1 MLVIFIA
8 VLFFYEET
16 VSLLLMQQQQDIQ
29 IVERLKNGD
38 LSAFDSLFVKYYK
51 LLCVSA
57 YFFLRDEQE
66 AKDLV
71 QTFFLDIWEKK
82 LYLNFQGEIK
92 GYLYRAIK
100 NRCIN
105 EISKQKTRDRNYKSF
120 ADLQEEKCSPHD
132 ETRLDYYGQM
142 QSTLE
147 GMAGQKRVAI
157 QMVYVEGKRYQ
168 EAADEM
174 GISINS
180 FKTHLKSGLKI
191 LRYKEKNKK
200 NN

>member
-1 MLVIFIA
+1 
-8 VLFFYEET
+8 
-16 VSLLLMQQQQDIQ
+16 MQQQQDIQ
-29 IVERLKNGD
+29 IVEQLKNGD
-38 LSAFDSLFVKYYK
+38 LSAYDSLFVKYYK

-71 QTFFLDIWEKK
+71 QTFFIDIWEKK
-82 LYLNFQGEIK
+82 LYLHFHDEIK
-92 GYLYRAIK
+92 GYLFRSIK

-105 EISKQKTRDRNYKSF
+105 QISKQKTREKNHKAF
-120 ADLQEEKCSPHD
+120 ADLQDEKSSPHD
-132 ETRLDYYGQM
+132 EMPPDYYGQI
-142 QSTLE
+142 QNTLE
-147 GMAGQKRVAI
+147 GMAGQKRMAI
-157 QMVYVEGKRYQ
+157 QMVYVKGKRYQ

-191 LRYKEKNKK
+191 LRYGEKNNK

>member
-1 MLVIFIA
+1 
-8 VLFFYEET
+8 
-16 VSLLLMQQQQDIQ
+16 MQQQQDIQ
-29 IVERLKNGD
+29 IVEQLKNGD
-38 LSAFDSLFVKYYK
+38 LSAYDSLFVKYYK

-82 LYLNFQGEIK
+82 LYLHFHGEIK

-100 NRCIN
+100 NRCLN
-105 EISKQKTRDRNYKSF
+105 EISKQKTRDKNHKVF
-120 ADLQEEKCSPHD
+120 ADLQDEKSSPHD
-132 ETRLDYYGQM
+132 EIPPDYYGQI
-142 QSTLE
+142 QHTLE
-147 GMAGQKRVAI
+147 GMAGQKKVAI
-157 QMVYVEGKRYQ
+157 QIVYGKGKRYR

-191 LRYKEKNKK
+191 LRYGEKNNK

>member
-1 MLVIFIA
+1 
-8 VLFFYEET
+8 
-16 VSLLLMQQQQDIQ
+16 MQQQEDIQ
-29 IVERLKNGD
+29 IVEQLKNGD
-38 LSAFDSLFVKYYK
+38 LSAYDNLFVKYYK
-51 LLCVSA
+51 LLCISA
-57 YFFLRDEQE
+57 YFFLKDEQE

-82 LYLNFQGEIK
+82 LYLHFHDEIK
-92 GYLYRAIK
+92 GYLFRAVK

-105 EISKQKTRDRNYKSF
+105 EISKQKTRNKNHKAF
-120 ADLQEEKCSPHD
+120 TDLQDAKSSPHD
-132 ETRLDYYGQM
+132 EGPDYYGQM
-142 QSTLE
+142 QGALE
-147 GMAGQKRVAI
+147 GMTGQKKVAI
-157 QMVYVEGKRYQ
+157 QMVYLKGKRYQ

-191 LRYKEKNKK
+191 LRLGEKNNK

>member
-1 MLVIFIA
+1 
-8 VLFFYEET
+8 
-16 VSLLLMQQQQDIQ
+16 MQQQQDIQ
-29 IVERLKNGD
+29 IVEQLKNGD

-51 LLCVSA
+51 LLCVNA
-57 YFFLRDEQE
+57 YFFLKDEQE

-82 LYLNFQGEIK
+82 LYLHFHDEIK

-100 NRCIN
+100 NRCLN
-105 EISKQKTRDRNYKSF
+105 EISKQKTRDKNYKDF
-120 ADLQEEKCSPHD
+120 ADLQDEKSSPPD
-132 ETRLDYYGQM
+132 EMPPDYYGQM
-142 QSTLE
+142 QNKLE
-147 GMAGQKRVAI
+147 SIAGQKRVAI
-157 QMVYVEGKRYQ
+157 QMVYVKGKKYQ

-191 LRYKEKNKK
+191 LRYGEKNNK